1 MDRPEQHYWK
11 EEGSPSSGEHQGCQ
25 LVLDARADKRLYSPL
40 REWRR
45 LYCATL

>member
-1 MDRPEQHYWK
+1 MAQPEQHYWK

-25 LVLDARADKRLYSPL
+25 LVLGARADKILCSPFHEL
-40 REWRR
+40 LQ